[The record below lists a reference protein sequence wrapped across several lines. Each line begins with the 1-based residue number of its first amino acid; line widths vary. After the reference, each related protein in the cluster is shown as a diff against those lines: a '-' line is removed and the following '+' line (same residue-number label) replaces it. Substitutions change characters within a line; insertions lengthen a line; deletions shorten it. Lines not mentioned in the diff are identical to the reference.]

1 VIGDGERRLFELLRA
16 TDEVA
21 NSIGAVEQR
30 VFGMT
35 VEMNE

>member
-16 TDEVA
+16 TDQVA
-21 NSIGAVEQR
+21 DSIGAIEQR

-35 VEMNE
+35 VEMDE